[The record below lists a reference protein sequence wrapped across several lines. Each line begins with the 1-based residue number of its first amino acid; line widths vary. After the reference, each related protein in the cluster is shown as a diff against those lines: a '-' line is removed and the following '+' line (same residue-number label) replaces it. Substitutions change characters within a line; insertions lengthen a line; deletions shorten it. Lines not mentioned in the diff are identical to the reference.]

1 MNNDKITEKER
12 WDQRAVSILKNDTL
26 LAKSFGSDAIPLS
39 LRQPY
44 LYYEQT
50 IEKLV
55 HNRMNVLEIG
65 SGTGLHT
72 YKLVK
77 TGASITAT
85 DISPNALKVLKKN
98 IPIENS
104 SFLNILIADMEAL
117 PFKDGNFDAVVC
129 AGSLSYGDRKKV
141 DSEIRRVIKPNGYFI
156 CVDTLN
162 NNLIYRFYRYINYYR
177 SNMTKMMYD
186 NTPTIERL
194 NSLNLFY
201 TKINVKYFGSIAFVI
216 PLLSRLLGEKLTFN
230 TMNYFDRII
239 KVKKSAYKFVL
250 IAKV

>member
-1 MNNDKITEKER
+1 MSNDKIIEKDR
-12 WDQRAVSILKNDTL
+12 WDQRAIFILNDDSL
-26 LAKSFGSDAIPLS
+26 LAKSFGSVVIPLS

-44 LYYEQT
+44 LYYE
-50 IEKLV
+50 EKIKELV
-55 HNRMNVLEIG
+55 HNGMSVLEIG

-85 DISPNALKVLKKN
+85 DISPNALEVLIKN

-104 SFLNILIADMEAL
+104 GSLITLIADMVAL
-117 PFKDGNFDAVVC
+117 PFKDENFDAVVC
-129 AGSLSYGDRKKV
+129 AESLSYGDRKKV

-194 NSLNLFY
+194 NSLNFFLY
-201 TKINVKYFGSIAFVI
+201 
-216 PLLSRLLGEKLTFN
+216 
-230 TMNYFDRII
+230 
-239 KVKKSAYKFVL
+239 
-250 IAKV
+250 